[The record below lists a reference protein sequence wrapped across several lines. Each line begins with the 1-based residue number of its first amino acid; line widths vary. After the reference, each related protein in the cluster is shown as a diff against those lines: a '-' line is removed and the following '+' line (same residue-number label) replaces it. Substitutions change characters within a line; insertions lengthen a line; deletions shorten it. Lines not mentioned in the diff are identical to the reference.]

1 MEIAHLSDAEF
12 KTLVI
17 RILRE
22 LLELGKGRREEMKAT
37 LSEIKKT
44 PLGTTAKGRKSG
56 IKSTIWNIKKKKHLN
71 RTARR
76 KKNPK
81 KMRIV

>member
-1 MEIAHLSDAEF
+1 MEIANLSDAEF

-44 PLGTTAKGRKSG
+44 PLGTTMRATATGVPVANGKWVKRLEKG
-56 IKSTIWNIKKKKHLN
+56 
-71 RTARR
+71 
-76 KKNPK
+76 
-81 KMRIV
+81 